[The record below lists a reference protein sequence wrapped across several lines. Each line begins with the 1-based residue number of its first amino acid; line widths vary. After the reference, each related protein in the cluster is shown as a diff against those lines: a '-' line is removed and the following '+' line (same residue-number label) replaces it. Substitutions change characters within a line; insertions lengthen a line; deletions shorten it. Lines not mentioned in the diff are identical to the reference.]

1 MLKVKKIF
9 SVFVGAAM
17 AANVFMT
24 MPFSAFADNDTAH
37 TYTYDGYEISY
48 DVTNSW
54 GNTEVVSVTLSNTGD
69 STIENWMLYFD
80 PKGDVQYVTN
90 GSQVTSENGYI
101 YFKNGGYN
109 ADIAPDKSITF
120 GYAVENCEAIPED
133 FTLCQKRTEK
143 ESNYQVS
150 LKVNETWGD
159 SFNGEII
166 IHNNTDKPIEA
177 WELMVDTN
185 FTITEITNSWAA
197 TVTELETYS
206 YILKGTYTGTV
217 YANSSVSLGFNGVKS
232 GDPVITDYSL
242 TEVVVDED
250 LITTITDCFKN
261 IDLDSDGD
269 GLPDCTELEIGTDPF
284 NVDSDDDGLSDGDEV
299 KVYGTNP
306 LNPDTDMDGLN
317 DGDEGNNSTFYV
329 DYGIYFDPFNPDTD
343 GNGILDGDELIDQT
357 VNKSVSVDDGFIT
370 GISVSSEINNNLEN
384 QLEVNSAVISDPLA
398 AETVGLICDPISIS
412 VPENISCED
421 ESDITLQLNPQ
432 SLDEVN
438 TDNILMLWHDEEND
452 QLYEL
457 ETYYNADNYSI
468 MASVPNISSSLLL
481 VDADTWHNVYK
492 SSSVFDNSAY
502 QIINDTG
509 LTWANSK
516 EYCENLGGHL
526 VTISSEEE
534 QTYLLGLMSQYGTNN
549 TYWLGYRYV
558 DSYEGI
564 EPYWES
570 INGEGM
576 PYTNWAPGEPNALY
590 NEAVAHMYN
599 IVPSIAAGLGAK
611 RGQWNDTLDEQDY
624 LPEYSYINTGIICE
638 FDSTVDTDK
647 DGIPDIIETAGMV
660 TKNGKVIYTDPNE
673 PDTDKD
679 GIPDGQEMILQ
690 CKTDKR
696 TAYLNPGQEYLF
708 DDPTNYATMS
718 NGKIKGE
725 ISFVYFEYNSDP
737 TIADIPESSKLT
749 ISNVSVIPDIK
760 EGKAVSIKG
769 LITSN
774 YDITSVQVGVYD
786 KESGGKAYTSA
797 SATPNTTSYNIS
809 SLDSKILFNKIPGG
823 NTCYFRVTAEDSS
836 GNVKTLVNQ
845 KFTVSSLSNLAI
857 KNVTKIPNIN
867 EGSPV
872 SISGTITSNY
882 KITSVI
888 VGVYSTKDGTVAYTS
903 KEAAPNKESFDI
915 SALDNYIL
923 FNNVPGE
930 PNGAKRYFR
939 VVASDASGN
948 TKTLVNQE
956 FIVKSESQSSN
967 PNIEKILTNIKNS
980 GNIRQYGNE
989 KIDTCA
995 ATAKV
1000 MLEAGFDPKFV
1011 AGMLGNICYEGN
1023 VGLFE
1028 YYNSSQDYMQYMQNY
1043 YGYKSNY
1050 SGKYI
1055 YNVNLNNV
1063 YNMLKQLNETSGGT
1077 WRINGSRVGFGLGSI
1092 QWTFGRTYEL
1102 VKIYREVNGQK
1113 STITKTEA
1121 TKAEGLMISREL
1133 NSSNYNYI
1141 YNNWKKS
1148 QSSAYNAAY
1157 KICVSYE
1164 VPANKDYQGNQRG
1177 NLAEKIYSDMM
1188 K

>member
-1 MLKVKKIF
+1 MLKIKKNF
-9 SVFVGAAM
+9 SAFVGVAM
-17 AANVFMT
+17 AVNVFMT
-24 MPFSAFADNDTAH
+24 MPFTVFADEEISH
-37 TYTYDGYEISY
+37 TYTYDGYEVSY
-48 DVTNSW
+48 DITNSW
-54 GNTEVVSVTLSNTGD
+54 GNTDIVSVTLSNTGEN
-69 STIENWMLYFD
+69 TIENWMLYFD
-80 PKGDVQYVTN
+80 PNGQVHDTVNVQEAQTSDGVT
-90 GSQVTSENGYI
+90 
-101 YFKNGGYN
+101 YFRNSGYN
-109 ADIAPDKSITF
+109 ANVNPNSSVSFSYMVDDC
-120 GYAVENCEAIPED
+120 NAIPDD

-143 ESNYQVS
+143 ESGYQVS
-150 LKVNETWGD
+150 LIVNQTWGD

-166 IHNNTDKPIEA
+166 IQNNTDQPIEA
-177 WELMVDTN
+177 WELTVDTN

-197 TVTELETYS
+197 TVTELEPYS
-206 YILKGTYTGTV
+206 YMLKGTYTGTV

-232 GDPVITDYSL
+232 GDPKITEYSM
-242 TEVVVDED
+242 TEVTVNED
-250 LITTITDCFKN
+250 LVTTIVDCFKN

-317 DGDEGNNSTFYV
+317 DGDEGNNSIFYV
-329 DYGIYFDPFNPDTD
+329 DYGVYFDPFNPDTD
-343 GNGILDGDELIDQT
+343 GNGILDGDELIEQT
-357 VNKSVSVDDGFIT
+357 VDKSISVDDGFIT
-370 GISVSSEINNNLEN
+370 GISISSEINNNLEN

-398 AETVGLICDPISIS
+398 AEAVGLICDPISIS
-412 VPENISCED
+412 VPENISSED

-432 SLDEVN
+432 SLDEVD

-468 MASVPNISSSLLL
+468 TASVPNINSSLLL
-481 VDADTWHNVYK
+481 VDANTWHNVYK
-492 SSSVFDNSAY
+492 SSSVFDSSVY

-509 LTWANSK
+509 LTWAKSK

-526 VTISSEEE
+526 VTISSQTE
-534 QTYLLGLMSQYGTNN
+534 QTYLLGLMSQYGKNN

-558 DSYEGI
+558 DSYEGK
-564 EPYWES
+564 EPHWES

-590 NEAVAHMYN
+590 NEAVSHMYN
-599 IVPSIAAGLGAK
+599 VVPTIALGLGAK
-611 RGQWNDTLDEQDY
+611 RGQWNDTLDEQEY
-624 LPEYSYINTGIICE
+624 LPEYSYINSGIICE

-660 TKNGKVIYTDPNE
+660 TKNGTIIFTDPNKL
-673 PDTDKD
+673 DTDGD
-679 GIPDGQEMILQ
+679 GIADGEEVILQ

-708 DDPTNYATMS
+708 DDPTNYTTMP

-725 ISFVYFEYNSDP
+725 ISFIYFEYNSDP
-737 TIADIPESSKLT
+737 TIPDIPESSKLT
-749 ISNVSVIPDIK
+749 ISNVSKIPNIK

-797 SATPNTTSYNIS
+797 SATPNTTSYNIL

-872 SISGTITSNY
+872 SIAGTITSDYN
-882 KITSVI
+882 ITSVI

-903 KEAAPNKESFDI
+903 KEAAPNKRSFDI
-915 SALDNYIL
+915 SALDKYIL
-923 FNNVPGE
+923 FDNVPGE

-956 FIVKSESQSSN
+956 FTVTSASSSTN
-967 PNIEKILTNIKNS
+967 KNIEKILSNIKKS
-980 GNIRQYGNE
+980 SNISRCGDE
-989 KIDTCA
+989 KIDTCV

-1000 MLEAGFDPKFV
+1000 MLESGFDPKFV

-1023 VGLFE
+1023 IGLFE
-1028 YYNSSQDYMQYMQNY
+1028 YYNSSQDYMQYMQNHY
-1043 YGYKSNY
+1043 SYKSNY

-1063 YNMLKQLNETSGGT
+1063 YNMLKQLHESSGGT

-1113 STITKTEA
+1113 STITKADA

-1133 NSSNYNYI
+1133 NSSDYNYI
-1141 YNNWKKS
+1141 YNSWKNS

-1157 KICVSYE
+1157 KICISYE
-1164 VPANKDYQGNQRG
+1164 VPADKDNQGIQRG